1 MMVCGARP
9 GHCLLLASCT
19 LFFIKKSVKNK
30 LQQQQEAKLMT
41 ITKREGSS
49 VSEESMRASSRESSL
64 VG

>member
-41 ITKREGSS
+41 ITKREGVISHQS
-49 VSEESMRASSRESSL
+49 AKNQCAHLRANL
-64 VG
+64 V